1 MGEYECCS
9 CNDKFHLDEPPY
21 DGVPM
26 CDECRSDAPITSK
39 PFEDAM
45 MALPSWGDAILEIE
59 GLVNAEVS
67 DLMKKNDTAMASK
80 LNKSLKVIK
89 RGY

>member
-9 CNDKFHLDEPPY
+9 CNEKFHLEEPPY
-21 DGVPM
+21 DGISE
-26 CDECRSDAPITSK
+26 CDKCRSET
-39 PFEDAM
+39 PFEDAILKM
-45 MALPSWGDAILEIE
+45 PSWGEAILEIE

-80 LNKSLKVIK
+80 LNKSLNVMK